1 MEEKLQMLLKQIDM
15 FKDNINDFEGG
26 KLEKIIGNKS
36 KTEYRFYITL
46 KENLKLITYL
56 EFEEKL
62 KKKYSD
68 FEKINAYF
76 NVETKKEEYIKD
88 YYNYFLDL
96 YSKNSPLLAMFKDR
110 KISYTDNKLTL
121 ELLNK
126 AEEIKLNGTKNDLEK
141 SFKRA
146 GYDLEIEIKID
157 EEKNKELREEIN
169 KELEINIPKETIK
182 KDLAVQK
189 YRENFEQD
197 LKVTDKE
204 VEKYYKEHK
213 DDFKEESVEAYHIL
227 VSTLDDNNK
236 PVDDSKKEELKS
248 KAESLLKEIKNGGDF
263 EKIAKENSDDKSSGK
278 KGGYLGYF
286 TKDSKNAQF
295 TKEAFKLEKG
305 QVSNVFETPFGYE
318 IVKVTN
324 KKTEQKSLEDS
335 REEIVNRILAD
346 KYLDQV
352 NSLREK
358 SDVQRF

>member
-1 MEEKLQMLLKQIDM
+1 MKKVLYLGLVMVLCFSMIGCSNSNAFKVGETEFSNEEVDKV
-15 FKDNINDFEGG
+15 
-26 KLEKIIGNKS
+26 KS
-36 KTEYRFYITL
+36 ILTATQ
-46 KENLKLITYL
+46 
-56 EFEEKL
+56 
-62 KKKYSD
+62 
-68 FEKINAYF
+68 
-76 NVETKKEEYIKD
+76 
-88 YYNYFLDL
+88 
-96 YSKNSPLLAMFKDR
+96 
-110 KISYTDNKLTL
+110 SYTDTDYLAQFKESKDNDDKIKQEVISYMIDNEVVYQQAQKEKIKVTDDEVNQKYSQIEKMLDTNQEYKKLL
-121 ELLNK
+121 
-126 AEEIKLNGTKNDLEK
+126 DD
-141 SFKRA
+141 A
-146 GYDLEIEIKID
+146 GVD
-157 EEKNKELREEIN
+157 EDYL
-169 KELEINIPKETIK
+169 KETIK

-189 YRENFEQD
+189 YRENYEQD

-305 QVSNVFETPFGYE
+305 QVSDVFETPFGYE

>member
-1 MEEKLQMLLKQIDM
+1 MKKVLYLGLVMVLCFSMIGCSNSNAFKVGETEFSNEEVDKV
-15 FKDNINDFEGG
+15 
-26 KLEKIIGNKS
+26 KS
-36 KTEYRFYITL
+36 ILTATQ
-46 KENLKLITYL
+46 
-56 EFEEKL
+56 
-62 KKKYSD
+62 
-68 FEKINAYF
+68 
-76 NVETKKEEYIKD
+76 
-88 YYNYFLDL
+88 
-96 YSKNSPLLAMFKDR
+96 
-110 KISYTDNKLTL
+110 SYTDANYLAQFKESKDNDDKIKQEVISYMIDNEVVYQQAQKEKIKVTDDEVNQKYSQIEKMLDTNQEYKKLL
-121 ELLNK
+121 
-126 AEEIKLNGTKNDLEK
+126 DD
-141 SFKRA
+141 A
-146 GYDLEIEIKID
+146 GVD
-157 EEKNKELREEIN
+157 EDYL
-169 KELEINIPKETIK
+169 KETIK

-189 YRENFEQD
+189 YRENYEQD

-213 DDFKEESVEAYHIL
+213 DEFKEESVEAYHIL

>member
-1 MEEKLQMLLKQIDM
+1 MKKVLYLGLVMVLCFSMIGCSNSNAFKVGETEFSNEEVDKV
-15 FKDNINDFEGG
+15 
-26 KLEKIIGNKS
+26 KS
-36 KTEYRFYITL
+36 ILTATQ
-46 KENLKLITYL
+46 
-56 EFEEKL
+56 
-62 KKKYSD
+62 
-68 FEKINAYF
+68 
-76 NVETKKEEYIKD
+76 
-88 YYNYFLDL
+88 
-96 YSKNSPLLAMFKDR
+96 
-110 KISYTDNKLTL
+110 SYTDTDYLAQFKESKDNDDKIKQEVISYMIDNEVVYQQAQKEKIKVTDDEVNQKYSQIEKMLDTNQEYKKLL
-121 ELLNK
+121 
-126 AEEIKLNGTKNDLEK
+126 DD
-141 SFKRA
+141 A
-146 GYDLEIEIKID
+146 GVD
-157 EEKNKELREEIN
+157 EDYL
-169 KELEINIPKETIK
+169 KETIK

-189 YRENFEQD
+189 YRENYEQD

>member
-1 MEEKLQMLLKQIDM
+1 MKKVLYLGLVMVLCFSMIGCSNSNAFKVGETEFSNEEVDKV
-15 FKDNINDFEGG
+15 
-26 KLEKIIGNKS
+26 KS
-36 KTEYRFYITL
+36 ILTATQ
-46 KENLKLITYL
+46 
-56 EFEEKL
+56 
-62 KKKYSD
+62 
-68 FEKINAYF
+68 
-76 NVETKKEEYIKD
+76 
-88 YYNYFLDL
+88 
-96 YSKNSPLLAMFKDR
+96 
-110 KISYTDNKLTL
+110 SYTDADYLAQFKESKDNDDKIKQEVISYMIDNEVVYQQAQKDKIKVTDDEVNQKYSQIEKMLDTNQEYKKLL
-121 ELLNK
+121 
-126 AEEIKLNGTKNDLEK
+126 DD
-141 SFKRA
+141 A
-146 GYDLEIEIKID
+146 GVD
-157 EEKNKELREEIN
+157 EDYL
-169 KELEINIPKETIK
+169 KETIK

-213 DDFKEESVEAYHIL
+213 DEFKEESVEAYHIL

-305 QVSNVFETPFGYE
+305 QVSSVFETPFGYE

-352 NSLREK
+352 NSLRDK
-358 SDVQRF
+358 ADVQRF

>member
-1 MEEKLQMLLKQIDM
+1 MKKVLYLGLVMVLCFSMIGCSNSNAFKVGETEFSNEEVDKV
-15 FKDNINDFEGG
+15 
-26 KLEKIIGNKS
+26 KS
-36 KTEYRFYITL
+36 ILTATQ
-46 KENLKLITYL
+46 
-56 EFEEKL
+56 
-62 KKKYSD
+62 
-68 FEKINAYF
+68 
-76 NVETKKEEYIKD
+76 
-88 YYNYFLDL
+88 
-96 YSKNSPLLAMFKDR
+96 
-110 KISYTDNKLTL
+110 SYTDANYLAQFKESKDNDDKIKQEVISYMIDNEVVYQQAQKEKIKVTDDEVNQKYSQIEKMLDTNQEYKKLL
-121 ELLNK
+121 
-126 AEEIKLNGTKNDLEK
+126 DD
-141 SFKRA
+141 A
-146 GYDLEIEIKID
+146 GVD
-157 EEKNKELREEIN
+157 EDYL
-169 KELEINIPKETIK
+169 KETIK

-213 DDFKEESVEAYHIL
+213 DEFKEESVEAYHIL

>member
-1 MEEKLQMLLKQIDM
+1 MKKVLYLGLVMVLCFSMIGCSNSNAFKVGETEFSNEEVDKV
-15 FKDNINDFEGG
+15 
-26 KLEKIIGNKS
+26 KS
-36 KTEYRFYITL
+36 ILTATQ
-46 KENLKLITYL
+46 
-56 EFEEKL
+56 
-62 KKKYSD
+62 
-68 FEKINAYF
+68 
-76 NVETKKEEYIKD
+76 
-88 YYNYFLDL
+88 
-96 YSKNSPLLAMFKDR
+96 
-110 KISYTDNKLTL
+110 SYTDANYLAQFKESKDNDDKIKQEVISYMIDNEVVYQQAQKEKIKVTDDEVNQKYSQIEKMLDTNQEYKKLL
-121 ELLNK
+121 
-126 AEEIKLNGTKNDLEK
+126 DD
-141 SFKRA
+141 A
-146 GYDLEIEIKID
+146 GVD
-157 EEKNKELREEIN
+157 EDYL
-169 KELEINIPKETIK
+169 KETIK

-236 PVDDSKKEELKS
+236 PVEDSKKEELKS

-305 QVSNVFETPFGYE
+305 QVSDVFETPFGYE

>member
-1 MEEKLQMLLKQIDM
+1 MKKVLYLGLVMVLCFSMIGCSNSNAFKVGETEFSNEEVDKV
-15 FKDNINDFEGG
+15 
-26 KLEKIIGNKS
+26 KS
-36 KTEYRFYITL
+36 ILTATQ
-46 KENLKLITYL
+46 
-56 EFEEKL
+56 
-62 KKKYSD
+62 
-68 FEKINAYF
+68 
-76 NVETKKEEYIKD
+76 
-88 YYNYFLDL
+88 
-96 YSKNSPLLAMFKDR
+96 
-110 KISYTDNKLTL
+110 SYTDADYLAQFKESKDNDDKIKQEVISYMIDNEVVYQQAQKDKIKVTDDEVNQKYSQIEKMLDTNQEYKKLL
-121 ELLNK
+121 
-126 AEEIKLNGTKNDLEK
+126 DD
-141 SFKRA
+141 A
-146 GYDLEIEIKID
+146 GVD
-157 EEKNKELREEIN
+157 EDYL
-169 KELEINIPKETIK
+169 KETIK

-213 DDFKEESVEAYHIL
+213 DEFKEESVEAYHIL

-305 QVSNVFETPFGYE
+305 QVSSVFETPFGYE

>member
-1 MEEKLQMLLKQIDM
+1 MKKVLYLGLVMVLCFSMIGCSNSNAFKVGETEFSNEEVDKV
-15 FKDNINDFEGG
+15 
-26 KLEKIIGNKS
+26 KS
-36 KTEYRFYITL
+36 ILTATQ
-46 KENLKLITYL
+46 
-56 EFEEKL
+56 
-62 KKKYSD
+62 
-68 FEKINAYF
+68 
-76 NVETKKEEYIKD
+76 
-88 YYNYFLDL
+88 
-96 YSKNSPLLAMFKDR
+96 
-110 KISYTDNKLTL
+110 SYTDANYLAQFKESKDNDDKIKQEVISYMIDNEVVYQQAQKEKIKVTDDEVNQKYSQIEKMLDTNQEYKKLL
-121 ELLNK
+121 
-126 AEEIKLNGTKNDLEK
+126 DD
-141 SFKRA
+141 A
-146 GYDLEIEIKID
+146 GVD
-157 EEKNKELREEIN
+157 EDYL
-169 KELEINIPKETIK
+169 KETIK

-305 QVSNVFETPFGYE
+305 QVSDVFETPFGYE

>member
-1 MEEKLQMLLKQIDM
+1 MKKVLYLGLVMVLCFSMIGCSNSNAFKVGETEFSNEEVDKV
-15 FKDNINDFEGG
+15 
-26 KLEKIIGNKS
+26 KS
-36 KTEYRFYITL
+36 ILTATQ
-46 KENLKLITYL
+46 
-56 EFEEKL
+56 
-62 KKKYSD
+62 
-68 FEKINAYF
+68 
-76 NVETKKEEYIKD
+76 
-88 YYNYFLDL
+88 
-96 YSKNSPLLAMFKDR
+96 
-110 KISYTDNKLTL
+110 SYTDADYLAQFKESKDNDDKIKQEVISYMIDNEVVYQQAQKEKIKVTDDEVNQKYSQIEKMLDTNQEYKKLL
-121 ELLNK
+121 
-126 AEEIKLNGTKNDLEK
+126 DD
-141 SFKRA
+141 A
-146 GYDLEIEIKID
+146 GVD
-157 EEKNKELREEIN
+157 EDYL
-169 KELEINIPKETIK
+169 KETIK

-305 QVSNVFETPFGYE
+305 QVSSVFETPFGYE

-352 NSLREK
+352 NSLRDK
-358 SDVQRF
+358 ADVQRF

>member
-1 MEEKLQMLLKQIDM
+1 MKKVLYLGLVMVLCFSMIGCSNSNAFKVGETEFSNEEVDKV
-15 FKDNINDFEGG
+15 
-26 KLEKIIGNKS
+26 KS
-36 KTEYRFYITL
+36 ILTATQ
-46 KENLKLITYL
+46 
-56 EFEEKL
+56 
-62 KKKYSD
+62 
-68 FEKINAYF
+68 
-76 NVETKKEEYIKD
+76 
-88 YYNYFLDL
+88 
-96 YSKNSPLLAMFKDR
+96 
-110 KISYTDNKLTL
+110 SYTDADYLAQFKESKDNDDKIKQEVISYMIDNEVVYQQAQKEKIKVTDDEVNQKYSQIEKMLDTNQEYKKLL
-121 ELLNK
+121 
-126 AEEIKLNGTKNDLEK
+126 DD
-141 SFKRA
+141 A
-146 GYDLEIEIKID
+146 GVD
-157 EEKNKELREEIN
+157 EDYL
-169 KELEINIPKETIK
+169 KETIK

-248 KAESLLKEIKNGGDF
+248 KAESLLKEIRNGGDF

>member
-1 MEEKLQMLLKQIDM
+1 MKKVLYLGLVMVLCFSMIGCSNSNAFKVGETEFSNEEVDKV
-15 FKDNINDFEGG
+15 
-26 KLEKIIGNKS
+26 KS
-36 KTEYRFYITL
+36 ILTATQ
-46 KENLKLITYL
+46 
-56 EFEEKL
+56 
-62 KKKYSD
+62 
-68 FEKINAYF
+68 
-76 NVETKKEEYIKD
+76 
-88 YYNYFLDL
+88 
-96 YSKNSPLLAMFKDR
+96 
-110 KISYTDNKLTL
+110 SYTDADYLAQFKESKDNDDKIKQEVISYMIDNEVVYQQAQKEKIKVTDDEVNQKYSQIEKMLDTNQEYKKLL
-121 ELLNK
+121 
-126 AEEIKLNGTKNDLEK
+126 DD
-141 SFKRA
+141 A
-146 GYDLEIEIKID
+146 GVD
-157 EEKNKELREEIN
+157 EDYL
-169 KELEINIPKETIK
+169 KETIK

-189 YRENFEQD
+189 YRENYEQD

-213 DDFKEESVEAYHIL
+213 DEFKEESVEAYHIL

>member
-1 MEEKLQMLLKQIDM
+1 MKKVLYLGLVMVLCFSMIGCSNSNAFKVGETEFSNEEVDKV
-15 FKDNINDFEGG
+15 
-26 KLEKIIGNKS
+26 KS
-36 KTEYRFYITL
+36 ILTATQ
-46 KENLKLITYL
+46 
-56 EFEEKL
+56 
-62 KKKYSD
+62 
-68 FEKINAYF
+68 
-76 NVETKKEEYIKD
+76 
-88 YYNYFLDL
+88 
-96 YSKNSPLLAMFKDR
+96 
-110 KISYTDNKLTL
+110 SYTDADYLAQFKESKDNDDKIKQEVISYMIDNEVVYQQAQKEKIKVTDDEVNQKYSQIEKMLDTNQEYKKLL
-121 ELLNK
+121 
-126 AEEIKLNGTKNDLEK
+126 DD
-141 SFKRA
+141 A
-146 GYDLEIEIKID
+146 GVD
-157 EEKNKELREEIN
+157 EDYL
-169 KELEINIPKETIK
+169 KETIK

-346 KYLDQV
+346 KYLNQV

>member
-1 MEEKLQMLLKQIDM
+1 MKKVLYLGLVMVLCFSMIGCSNSNAFKVGETEFSNEEVDKV
-15 FKDNINDFEGG
+15 
-26 KLEKIIGNKS
+26 KS
-36 KTEYRFYITL
+36 ILTATQ
-46 KENLKLITYL
+46 
-56 EFEEKL
+56 
-62 KKKYSD
+62 
-68 FEKINAYF
+68 
-76 NVETKKEEYIKD
+76 
-88 YYNYFLDL
+88 
-96 YSKNSPLLAMFKDR
+96 
-110 KISYTDNKLTL
+110 SYTDADYLAQFKESKHNDDKIKQEVISYMIDNEVVYQQAQKDKIKVTDDEVNQKYSQIEKMLDTNQEYKKLL
-121 ELLNK
+121 
-126 AEEIKLNGTKNDLEK
+126 DD
-141 SFKRA
+141 A
-146 GYDLEIEIKID
+146 GVD
-157 EEKNKELREEIN
+157 EDYL
-169 KELEINIPKETIK
+169 KETIK

-213 DDFKEESVEAYHIL
+213 DEFKEESVEAYHIL

>member
-1 MEEKLQMLLKQIDM
+1 MKKVLYLGLVMVLCFSMIGCSNSNAFKVGETEFSNEEVDKV
-15 FKDNINDFEGG
+15 
-26 KLEKIIGNKS
+26 KS
-36 KTEYRFYITL
+36 ILTATQ
-46 KENLKLITYL
+46 
-56 EFEEKL
+56 
-62 KKKYSD
+62 
-68 FEKINAYF
+68 
-76 NVETKKEEYIKD
+76 
-88 YYNYFLDL
+88 
-96 YSKNSPLLAMFKDR
+96 
-110 KISYTDNKLTL
+110 SYTDADYLSEFKESKDNDDKIKQEVISYMIDNEVVYQQAQKDKIKVTDDEVNQKYSQIEKMLDTNQEYKKLL
-121 ELLNK
+121 
-126 AEEIKLNGTKNDLEK
+126 DD
-141 SFKRA
+141 A
-146 GYDLEIEIKID
+146 GVD
-157 EEKNKELREEIN
+157 EDYL
-169 KELEINIPKETIK
+169 KETIK

-305 QVSNVFETPFGYE
+305 QVSDVFETPFGYE

>member
-1 MEEKLQMLLKQIDM
+1 MKKVLYLGLVMVLCFSMIGCSNSNAFKVGETEFSNEEVDKV
-15 FKDNINDFEGG
+15 
-26 KLEKIIGNKS
+26 KS
-36 KTEYRFYITL
+36 ILTATQ
-46 KENLKLITYL
+46 
-56 EFEEKL
+56 
-62 KKKYSD
+62 
-68 FEKINAYF
+68 
-76 NVETKKEEYIKD
+76 
-88 YYNYFLDL
+88 
-96 YSKNSPLLAMFKDR
+96 
-110 KISYTDNKLTL
+110 SYTDANYLAQFKESKDNDDKIKQEVISYMIDNEVVYQQAQKEKIKVTDDEVNQKYSQIEKMLDTNQEYKKLL
-121 ELLNK
+121 
-126 AEEIKLNGTKNDLEK
+126 DD
-141 SFKRA
+141 A
-146 GYDLEIEIKID
+146 GVD
-157 EEKNKELREEIN
+157 EDYL
-169 KELEINIPKETIK
+169 KETIK

-286 TKDSKNAQF
+286 TKAQF

>member
-1 MEEKLQMLLKQIDM
+1 MKKVLYLGLVMVLCFSMIGCSNSNAFKVGETEFSNEEVDKV
-15 FKDNINDFEGG
+15 
-26 KLEKIIGNKS
+26 KS
-36 KTEYRFYITL
+36 ILTATQ
-46 KENLKLITYL
+46 
-56 EFEEKL
+56 
-62 KKKYSD
+62 
-68 FEKINAYF
+68 
-76 NVETKKEEYIKD
+76 
-88 YYNYFLDL
+88 
-96 YSKNSPLLAMFKDR
+96 
-110 KISYTDNKLTL
+110 SYTDADYLAQFKESKDNDDKIKQEVISYMIDNEVVYQQAQKEKIKVTDDEVNQKYSQIEKMLDTNQEYKKLL
-121 ELLNK
+121 
-126 AEEIKLNGTKNDLEK
+126 DD
-141 SFKRA
+141 A
-146 GYDLEIEIKID
+146 GVD
-157 EEKNKELREEIN
+157 EDYL
-169 KELEINIPKETIK
+169 KETIK

-189 YRENFEQD
+189 YRENYEQD

-204 VEKYYKEHK
+204 VEKYYKEPK
-213 DDFKEESVEAYHIL
+213 DNFKEESVEAYHIL

>member
-1 MEEKLQMLLKQIDM
+1 MKKVLYLGLVMVLCFSMIGCSNSNAFKVGETEFSNEEVDKV
-15 FKDNINDFEGG
+15 
-26 KLEKIIGNKS
+26 KS
-36 KTEYRFYITL
+36 ILTATQ
-46 KENLKLITYL
+46 
-56 EFEEKL
+56 
-62 KKKYSD
+62 
-68 FEKINAYF
+68 
-76 NVETKKEEYIKD
+76 
-88 YYNYFLDL
+88 
-96 YSKNSPLLAMFKDR
+96 
-110 KISYTDNKLTL
+110 SYTDADYLSEFKESKDNDDKVKDEVVSYMIDNEVVYQQAQKEKIKVTDDEVNQKYSQIEKMLDTNQEYKKLL
-121 ELLNK
+121 
-126 AEEIKLNGTKNDLEK
+126 DD
-141 SFKRA
+141 A
-146 GYDLEIEIKID
+146 GVD
-157 EEKNKELREEIN
+157 EDYL
-169 KELEINIPKETIK
+169 KETIK

-213 DDFKEESVEAYHIL
+213 DEFKEESVEAYHIL